1 MLNDVE
7 SKCSQKKTSR
17 ILQHHFLGPRQHRF
31 HCDFTAVKVRISHGS
46 QPWHWLMI
54 SLIAFPLRY
63 FNIVLSR
70 AHLSC
75 SVFLYH
81 EKKLIKISCKMQR
94 MYGRIKRIVL
104 SKLNTKRRICPLC
117 TGIRAKLLPY
127 FAHSDSTT
135 DMPHGLQEL
144 AAKSRIMLLQ
154 RYHAFFLTSKIIRA
168 SSLVK
173 AISQEAAA
181 QTYAHICTYTHIHA
195 HMRIYPHIWTCGC

>member
-1 MLNDVE
+1 
-7 SKCSQKKTSR
+7 
-17 ILQHHFLGPRQHRF
+17 
-31 HCDFTAVKVRISHGS
+31 
-46 QPWHWLMI
+46 
-54 SLIAFPLRY
+54 
-63 FNIVLSR
+63 
-70 AHLSC
+70 
-75 SVFLYH
+75 
-81 EKKLIKISCKMQR
+81 

-173 AISQEAAA
+173 ALSQEAAGCCIN
-181 QTYAHICTYTHIHA
+181 ICTYMYIYEHTCTYADIPTYMDVWLLTIYLSIYPSMQKYIVCEHVMFGVCVCVCVCVCVKRTYVCIHA
-195 HMRIYPHIWTCGC
+195 YILSYHII